1 MQTDEKDNLSVTLI
15 QSNLF
20 WEDKRGNLNQFANR
34 ISGITENTD
43 IIVLPE
49 MFSTGFTMNA
59 EKLSEPMDG
68 ITVTWMKEVAHF
80 KQAAVCGSVIIKE
93 GNSTYNRFI
102 WVEPSGKISYYDK
115 AHLFRMGEENK
126 HYTAGK
132 DRIIID
138 YKGWKIAPFVCY
150 DLRFPVW
157 LKRSNDFDFDLMIIV
172 ASWPE
177 KRVQHWQILSQ
188 ARAIENQSYLIALN
202 RVGEDGNQ
210 IVYNGQSALYNPQ
223 GKLINTLTNEEFET
237 TFSIQLP
244 ELKTYRKAFPIWLDD
259 DNFEIK
265 K

>member
-1 MQTDEKDNLSVTLI
+1 MQNEETDKLSITLI

-20 WEDKRGNLNQFANR
+20 WENKRGNLNQFANR
-34 ISGITENTD
+34 ISNLTTKTD

-49 MFSTGFTMNA
+49 MFSTSFTMNA

-68 ITVTWMKEVAHF
+68 ITVTWMKEVANF
-80 KQAAVCGSVIIKE
+80 TGAAVCGSVIIKE
-93 GNSTYNRFI
+93 GTAVYNRFI
-102 WVEPSGKISYYDK
+102 WIEPGGYITFYDK

-126 HYTAGK
+126 HYDAGK
-132 DRIIID
+132 TRTIIN

-157 LKRSNDFDFDLMIIV
+157 LKRTTSFDYDLMIVV

-177 KRVQHWQILSQ
+177 KRSAHWQVLSQ
-188 ARAIENQSYLIALN
+188 ARAIENQCYVAALN

-210 IVYNGQSALYNPQ
+210 VTFDGKSALYNPQ
-223 GKLINTLTNEEFET
+223 GKIINQLTSDEFEET
-237 TFSIQLP
+237 YTIHLP
-244 ELKTYRKAFPIWLDD
+244 ELKTYRKAFPVWLDD
-259 DNFEIK
+259 DDFEIK